1 MHKIFFLCQIPY
13 FRPKNCLFFL
23 NLENVIKTFISVE
36 MTFLRLIFVESCFCG
51 KVCVILSNM
60 GDMYLYARFA
70 KKDVG
75 LFETHSFTD
84 PTLMRNGSKA
94 VQEQTDR
101 ISSTEPE
108 PPTGSAC
115 QGRTSFCW
123 QIMSPSS
130 RTVWAAF

>member
-1 MHKIFFLCQIPY
+1 MERFVWFFLIWG
-13 FRPKNCLFFL
+13 
-23 NLENVIKTFISVE
+23 I
-36 MTFLRLIFVESCFCG
+36 
-51 KVCVILSNM
+51 
-60 GDMYLYARFA
+60 YARFA

-75 LFETHSFTD
+75 LFATHSFTE

-130 RTVWAAF
+130 RTVWAAFWNLKKITSFRKSWRLVRYILSLDKAASRALGWIDMLKSLYDNHSILV

>member
-1 MHKIFFLCQIPY
+1 MQDLQ
-13 FRPKNCLFFL
+13 
-23 NLENVIKTFISVE
+23 
-36 MTFLRLIFVESCFCG
+36 
-51 KVCVILSNM
+51 
-60 GDMYLYARFA
+60 

-75 LFETHSFTD
+75 FFTTHSFTD

-108 PPTGSAC
+108 PPPTGSAC

>member
-1 MHKIFFLCQIPY
+1 MT
-13 FRPKNCLFFL
+13 
-23 NLENVIKTFISVE
+23 KTFVLNSIIGMSVE
-36 MTFLRLIFVESCFCG
+36 MTFFMLIFVEIGG

-60 GDMYLYARFA
+60 GDICKICEKYFEFFA
-70 KKDVG
+70 T
-75 LFETHSFTD
+75 LSFTD

-108 PPTGSAC
+108 PPPTGSAC